1 LSQNSDATKA
11 SLIRAAE
18 ELFAANGVDAVSLR
32 QINRAAGAR
41 NAIAV
46 QYHFEDREGV
56 VRAILDKHRPDI
68 EARRHAL
75 LDQYEA
81 KGVDD
86 LRELAAALVRPS
98 AAKLTDPDGGRAY
111 LQITSYLINRPDLPT
126 RTASKPDTGNSIR
139 RWHELVGPLVD
150 EQATRLHR
158 RFNAM
163 RFSAVEL
170 GRRAS
175 SKPRAD
181 DSLFVSQLIDMVTA
195 LLAAP
200 LSDET
205 LKLAEARSRR
215 KGRSGSHPVT

>member
-1 LSQNSDATKA
+1 LPQTAEATKA

-46 QYHFEDREGV
+46 QYHFADREGV

-68 EARRHAL
+68 EAQRHAM
-75 LDQYEA
+75 LDGYEA
-81 KGVDD
+81 AGTAD
-86 LRELAAALVRPS
+86 LRALADALVRPS
-98 AAKLTDPDGGRAY
+98 ASELRDRDGGRAY
-111 LQITSYLINRPDLPT
+111 LQIASYLINRPDLPT
-126 RTASKPDTGNSIR
+126 RPAPRPDAASSIG
-139 RWHELVGPLVD
+139 RWLDLVEPLVD

-175 SKPRAD
+175 SKPRPD
-181 DSLFVSQLIDMVTA
+181 DSLFVSQLVDLVTA
-195 LLAAP
+195 LLGAP

-205 LKLAEARSRR
+205 LRLARARDRR
-215 KGRSGSHPVT
+215 RPKRA